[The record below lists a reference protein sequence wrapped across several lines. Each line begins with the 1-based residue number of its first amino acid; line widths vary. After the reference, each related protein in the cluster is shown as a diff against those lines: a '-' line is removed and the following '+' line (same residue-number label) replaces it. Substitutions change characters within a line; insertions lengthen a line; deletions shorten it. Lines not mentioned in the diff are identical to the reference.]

1 MNSITPFNRLA
12 LLSALGLILLLLL
25 LVAGPGCSDRKQQLT
40 TVGTMPAF
48 TLSSALDGSPI
59 NSQDYK
65 GQAMVIT
72 FFATWCAP
80 CRQEVPT
87 LIALQN
93 KYADR
98 DFTVLAISVDQGDTR
113 KVRNFMTELGI
124 NYPVAMSDPDTPKDF
139 GNVFGIPTSFLVDR
153 KGNIVQRY
161 DGYVDITV
169 LERALQE
176 VLG

>member
-12 LLSALGLILLLLL
+12 LLPALGLILLLLL
-25 LVAGPGCSDRKQQLT
+25 LVAGIGCSDRKQQFT
-40 TVGTMPAF
+40 MVETMPAF
-48 TLSSALDGSPI
+48 ALSSALDGSPI
-59 NSQDYK
+59 DSRDFQ

-98 DFTVLAISVDQGDTR
+98 NFTVLGISVDQGDTR
-113 KVRNFMTELGI
+113 TVRHFMTELGI
-124 NYPVAMSDPDTPKDF
+124 NYPVAMSDPDTPKSF

-153 KGNIVQRY
+153 QGNIVQRY